1 MGAAVF
7 IFSRHPLY
15 FRVKWNIIEKIYR
28 QGQCQEL
35 ALKNN
40 RERRHL
46 TWRIKAVMKFS
57 FVTIHVNHLEESI
70 RFYEEILGLKVLRRF
85 AAGPEKEI
93 AFMGGEGA
101 ELELI
106 GDARDSEVNVNEKI
120 SLGFEIASVEECM
133 ETLQKKGVPVLSGP
147 FQPNPKTRFFFIQ
160 DPNGVML
167 ELIEQN

>member
-1 MGAAVF
+1 
-7 IFSRHPLY
+7 
-15 FRVKWNIIEKIYR
+15 
-28 QGQCQEL
+28 
-35 ALKNN
+35 
-40 RERRHL
+40 
-46 TWRIKAVMKFS
+46 MKFS

-85 AAGPEKEI
+85 KAGPEKEI

-160 DPNGVML
+160 DPDGVML